1 MSDSVAVWAERAQ
14 VLDWINLVTLTYRG
28 ERYQMVNMNVVLPYG
43 SVTVFKTE
51 IADEARAPIMID
63 AGLMGGTV
71 PFVPVHEYLVSGSFV
86 MVVWSEVIRSMKDTS
101 IVRVVS

>member
-1 MSDSVAVWAERAQ
+1 MCDSVAVGAERAQ
-14 VLDWINLVTLTYRG
+14 ILDWINLVTLTYRG
-28 ERYQMVNMNVVLPYG
+28 QRYQMVNVNIVLPYC
-43 SVTVFKTE
+43 SVKVSKTE
-51 IADEARAPIMID
+51 IADDARAPKVID
-63 AGLMGGTV
+63 AGLAGGPV